1 MKPSRALF
9 ALFLLTGLA
18 AGAYPQV
25 ASAQAVA
32 VSRSVE
38 EDRADDRAAAVR
50 DQFMRVLRQS
60 APPSLGTVWKA
71 DPTLVTDQYLA
82 AYPAVVAF
90 LNQHP
95 EIRRNPTWYL
105 EPYHSGSDGYYYDP
119 RQTSWNNLMEM
130 AGVFVMMLT
139 VVGALGWLVRTAVD
153 YRRWGRLA
161 KVQAEAHTKLLD
173 RFTGNEELLTYVQS
187 AAGRKFLQSSP
198 ISLDGATRPM
208 GAPLS
213 RILWSMQAGVV
224 LSAAGLGMNYVSRHI
239 DPDRADPIF
248 TFSIILLSL
257 GIGFVASAALSYL
270 MSRRLGLLNATPT
283 PAEE

>member
-1 MKPSRALF
+1 MKPSRVFLALV
-9 ALFLLTGLA
+9 LLTGLA
-18 AGAYPQV
+18 VSFNAQV
-25 ASAQAVA
+25 ALAQTVA
-32 VSRSVE
+32 VSRSAAPS
-38 EDRADDRAAAVR
+38 DDDDRASQVR
-50 DQFMRVLRQS
+50 DQFMKVLRQY
-60 APPSLGTVWKA
+60 PPSLGTVWKA

-95 EIRRNPTWYL
+95 EVRRNTAWYL
-105 EPYHSGSDGYYYDP
+105 EPFRNGYDGYYYDP
-119 RQTSWNNLMEM
+119 RQRSWDNLMEM

-139 VVGALGWLVRTAVD
+139 VVAALGWIVRTAVD

-187 AAGRKFLQSSP
+187 PAGRKFLQSSP
-198 ISLDGATRPM
+198 ISLDGAARPM

-224 LSAAGLGMNYVSRHI
+224 LAAAGLGMNYVSRHI
-239 DPDRADPIF
+239 DPDKADPVF

-257 GIGFVASAALSYL
+257 GIGFLASSALSYL
-270 MSRRLGLLNATPT
+270 MSRRLGLLDATP
-283 PAEE
+283 AAADE